1 MAPMA
6 LLIMDVQQGI
16 VERFASDVGYLD
28 RLATA
33 TAAARGA
40 GVAVTYVT
48 LAFRPGYPEVSER
61 NKTFSAIP
69 GTGRFADGDP
79 GMRIP
84 AVVAP
89 APGEVTVIKR
99 RVSAFTGSD
108 LEVLLRAR
116 AIHHLVLAGIATSGV
131 VLSTLRQAADLDYQ
145 LTVLSDGCLDA
156 DPDVHQILLDKV
168 FPRQAEV
175 TTIADWAARL
185 NVAPPSAD
193 GH

>member
-16 VERFASDVGYLD
+16 VERFASDAGYLD

-33 TAAARGA
+33 IAAARGA

-61 NKTFSAIP
+61 NKTFSAIA
-69 GTGRFADGDP
+69 GTGRFTDGDP

-84 AVVAP
+84 AVIAP
-89 APGEVTVIKR
+89 GPGEVTVTKR
-99 RVSAFTGSD
+99 RVSAFAGSD

-131 VLSTLRQAADLDYQ
+131 MLSTLRQAADLDY
-145 LTVLSDGCLDA
+145 
-156 DPDVHQILLDKV
+156 
-168 FPRQAEV
+168 
-175 TTIADWAARL
+175 
-185 NVAPPSAD
+185 
-193 GH
+193 